1 MTPLSGLNG
10 VLTSVV
16 KTSPVSSD
24 GGIVQEDSRGKH
36 VTSKRDQR
44 RFLAADGAL
53 SMLLMG
59 HLRRYLVCL
68 CTSVWLNALVY
79 MQCWDHLSIQ
89 TPQNKRGAGKM

>member
-1 MTPLSGLNG
+1 M
-10 VLTSVV
+10 
-16 KTSPVSSD
+16 
-24 GGIVQEDSRGKH
+24 GKH

-53 SMLLMG
+53 SVLLMG

-68 CTSVWLNALVY
+68 WTSVWLNALVY

-89 TPQNKRGAGKM
+89 THTIKEELEKCENLLCGSSCGSAN